1 MLQLLYSVRSETIC
15 LRNMENIMS
24 MEFKELIVYTS
35 VLSVVICSKQYLWI
49 AWGQFLQNIHS
60 VQSKK

>member
-35 VLSVVICSKQYLWI
+35 VLSVICSKQYLWI